1 MSFSSKL
8 TTWMNRKGLS
18 DSGLGKLLSPKVTR
32 QSVMD
37 WRNGR
42 YLPSDQ
48 HRGTI
53 IELSGEFITAEDFI
67 IKRKD

>member
-1 MSFSSKL
+1 MSFSTKL

-18 DSGLGKLLSPKVTR
+18 DSGLGNILSPKVTR

-37 WRNGR
+37 WRKDR
-42 YLPSDQ
+42 YMPSDQ
-48 HRGTI
+48 HRGTLI
-53 IELSGEFITAEDFI
+53 DLSGGFITAEDFI